1 MVLLNVILCADF
13 SNFKE
18 LGSVWEWSLGQNFDF
33 KGKGEL
39 YQKTFNLNFD
49 ETKCIW
55 WYVIVNEY

>member
-55 WYVIVNEY
+55 